1 MKRAMAVQGCQCA
14 TNLVSW
20 IKCDR
25 HHWNNAKDNNKKEH
39 YILVDCPG
47 QPIHLEI
54 KVAHDKD
61 LVRRSII
68 KREKSALTHL
78 NKINI
83 MFLELDSVSL
93 EYADRH
99 FPKTRELLKR
109 YRIKPN
115 DKMEYECID
124 GICSAEFPHTSLVG
138 ANSIPNQVAAL
149 GGCITSTF
157 QELCGFVNPEIGLIC
172 NDTDMMHYGF
182 RLERIRRSASM
193 AYWCPNRDLEITKTP
208 WLFGVSDLKGY
219 INCFGEEFCYN
230 GSPYVTQGNV
240 FPNFYQ
246 DIESHNV
253 FCSLVDRKL
262 VKEKLK
268 IHPKHKWGVGMSD
281 PCIEGES
288 CSKNEE
294 KSTISLQFMEQMWNV
309 YVRQPKL
316 AFLNAMAAHDY
327 SPDWEMMISKAEA
340 YDKHI
345 HDF

>member
-1 MKRAMAVQGCQCA
+1 MLLKEQNTLFTSDLHRIIRSIMTTADIGEVFRSDLASEPVNMIASSVKNGGHDEYRLYEDELVAPPSILSFYADIPIEHKFQLIKSHSEQPMKRAMVVQGCQCA

-25 HHWNNAKDNNKKEH
+25 HPWNTAKDNNNKEH

-124 GICSAEFPHTSLVG
+124 GICSAEFPHTLLVG

-149 GGCITSTF
+149 GGCIT
-157 QELCGFVNPEIGLIC
+157 CGFVNPEIGVIC

-208 WLFGVSDLKGY
+208 WLFGVSDSKGY
-219 INCFGEEFCYN
+219 INFFWRRILLQRFSVYN
-230 GSPYVTQGNV
+230 T
-240 FPNFYQ
+240 
-246 DIESHNV
+246 
-253 FCSLVDRKL
+253 R
-262 VKEKLK
+262 
-268 IHPKHKWGVGMSD
+268 
-281 PCIEGES
+281 
-288 CSKNEE
+288 
-294 KSTISLQFMEQMWNV
+294 
-309 YVRQPKL
+309 
-316 AFLNAMAAHDY
+316 
-327 SPDWEMMISKAEA
+327 
-340 YDKHI
+340 
-345 HDF
+345 